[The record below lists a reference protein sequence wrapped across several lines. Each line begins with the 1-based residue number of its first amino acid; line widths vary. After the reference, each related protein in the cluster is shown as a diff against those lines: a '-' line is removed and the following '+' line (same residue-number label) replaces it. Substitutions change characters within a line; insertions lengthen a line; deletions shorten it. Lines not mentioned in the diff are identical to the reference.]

1 MRSGLTLVVLL
12 AVAGCG
18 REQDVDERTEM
29 RDSMPVM
36 RAMKSSAAADSMLD
50 SMPGGEMAR
59 GDSAAA
65 MKLLKNK
72 M

>member
-1 MRSGLTLVVLL
+1 MRRILALAALV
-12 AVAGCG
+12 AAAGCG
-18 REQDVDERTEM
+18 RERDMPERAEM

-36 RAMKSSAAADSMLD
+36 RAMQSRMAADSMLD

-65 MKLLKNK
+65 MRLLKKK